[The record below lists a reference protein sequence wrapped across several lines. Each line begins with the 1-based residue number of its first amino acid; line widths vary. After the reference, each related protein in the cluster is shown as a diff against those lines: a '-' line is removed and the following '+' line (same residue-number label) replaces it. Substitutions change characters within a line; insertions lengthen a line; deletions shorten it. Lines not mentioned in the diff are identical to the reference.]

1 MQEKQTKLYILLI
14 RSNSILSR
22 LIYKVTKAEYT
33 HASIGV
39 TEDCRKLYSFAR
51 KYTYMPLPAGFVM
64 EGIDHGL
71 MGKNPKAPCALYEI
85 SVSNEAYDNIESHL
99 NGMLQHS
106 WKYRYRLFG
115 LIQCYFKLEYE
126 SREHFFCSQFVAYIL
141 TLYGVIQPTK
151 HVSLYQPMD
160 FTCQPELKLRYKGTL
175 GELIR
180 VNQNRGV
187 RYYNSSPSTSI
198 S

>member
-22 LIYKVTKAEYT
+22 LIYKVTKAEFT

-39 TEDCRKLYSFAR
+39 SEDCRKLYSFAR
-51 KYTYMPLPAGFVM
+51 KYTYVPLPAGFVM

-71 MGKNPKAPCALYEI
+71 MGKSPKAPCALYEV
-85 SVSNEAYDNIESHL
+85 SVSNEAYESINQHL
-99 NGMLQHS
+99 NEMLKHS
-106 WKYRYRLFG
+106 WKYRYRLSG
-115 LIQCYFKLEYE
+115 LIQCYFKHEYD
-126 SREHFFCSQFVAYIL
+126 STEHFFCSQFVAYIL
-141 TLYGVIQPTK
+141 TLYGVIQPQK
-151 HVSLYQPMD
+151 HVSLYQPVD

-175 GELIR
+175 GELMR
-180 VNQNRGV
+180 ENQSRGF
-187 RYYNSSPSTSI
+187 RYQTNSYPSI